1 MTQLRKGADAAETA
15 LAGLV
20 QQRQADET
28 AFKEQMA
35 SPDGELTGD
44 AYDAMLAGHLAQR
57 QSHAIDRAT
66 LEAMS
71 ESARR
76 KAALGEQLF
85 AAEQAPASYH
95 PYSLVESSSSP
106 PSRCP
111 LVITPIV

>member
-85 AAEQAPASYH
+85 AAEQASASYR
-95 PYSLVESSSSP
+95 PCLYTSVS
-106 PSRCP
+106 
-111 LVITPIV
+111 V